1 MRGND
6 PMTSVEGHRIDI
18 SLYIP
23 CNTREY
29 VIENAEALVN
39 YINDTLTSEYLRA
52 EHWRMPTEA
61 TFRGYADLSNYIEPV
76 DMLYDEDGVLW
87 EVNP

>member
-1 MRGND
+1 MRGNEL
-6 PMTSVEGHRIDI
+6 TVVKGHRIDI

-23 CNTREY
+23 SNTQEY

-39 YINDTLTSEYLRA
+39 HINDRLASEYLRA
-52 EHWRMPTEA
+52 EHWRMPTTA
-61 TFRGYADLSNYIEPV
+61 THRGYADVSNNIERV
-76 DMLYDEDGVLW
+76 EMLYDEDGVLW